1 MIHGP
6 PRWGEASSVGA
17 VPHPIT
23 IVDAFTDRP
32 FSGNPAGI
40 VLLEQPAP
48 TAWMQAVAAEVNLAE
63 TAFVVPRPDGDH
75 DLRWFT
81 PTVEVDLCGHAT
93 LASAHV
99 LGGSTRFHTR
109 SGVLICDVAPD
120 GSITLDLPAAQVE
133 VAEPAGWDEVLGLPA
148 GRALAAWAGGGWALI
163 EVPTAADVEAAAPV
177 RDALLAFGGHAIL
190 AADTTADGATAFDS
204 VCRTFVP
211 AAGIDEDPVTG
222 SAHCVLAPWLAA
234 RTGRTAFVGRQASAR
249 GGTVGMEVRGD
260 RVVLSGT
267 AVTVSTGTLL
277 VDPG

>member
-1 MIHGP
+1 M
-6 PRWGEASSVGA
+6 
-17 VPHPIT
+17 PHPIT
-23 IVDAFTDRP
+23 IVDAFTDQP

-40 VLLEQPAP
+40 VLLAQPAP
-48 TAWMQAVAAEVNLAE
+48 DAWMQSVAAEVNLAE
-63 TAFVVPRPDGDH
+63 TAFLVPRSDGDH

-99 LGGSTRFHTR
+99 LGGSNRFHTR
-109 SGVLICDVAPD
+109 SGVLICDVLDD
-120 GSITLDLPAAQVE
+120 GSITLDLPATTVDPTD
-133 VAEPAGWDEVLGLPA
+133 PAGWDEVLGLA
-148 GRALAAWAGGGWALI
+148 SGTVVATWAGNGWALV
-163 EVPTAADVEAAAPV
+163 EVPSATAVEAAAPV
-177 RDALLAFGGHAIL
+177 RDALLSFGGHAIL
-190 AADTTADGATAFDS
+190 VADTTADDSIPFDS

-234 RTGRTAFVGRQASAR
+234 RSGRTEFLGHQASPR
-249 GGTVGMEVRGD
+249 GGTIGMELRGD

-277 VDPG
+277 VDPA

>member
-1 MIHGP
+1 M
-6 PRWGEASSVGA
+6 
-17 VPHPIT
+17 PHPIT
-23 IVDAFTDRP
+23 IVDTFTDQP

-40 VLLEQPAP
+40 VQLAAPAAE
-48 TAWMQAVAAEVNLAE
+48 TWMQAVAAEVNLAE

-99 LGGSTRFHTR
+99 LGGSRRFHTR
-109 SGVLICDVAPD
+109 SGVLVCEVAAD
-120 GSITLDLPAAQVE
+120 GAIAVDLPATE
-133 VAEPAGWDEVLGLPA
+133 VAPAPADGWADVF
-148 GRALAAWAGGGWALI
+148 ALAPDRIVGAWAGGGWAVV
-163 EVPTAADVEAAAPV
+163 EVATTSDVEAARPD
-177 RDALLAFGGHAIL
+177 RDALLGFGGHAIVVAD
-190 AADTTADGATAFDS
+190 AAGDPAVPFDS

-222 SAHCVLAPWLAA
+222 SAHCVIAPLLA
-234 RTGRTAFVGRQASAR
+234 GRHGRIAFVGRQASAR

-277 VDPG
+277 VDPA